1 MCVDIYICIYIY
13 INTYMSVYR
22 IYIECSGV
30 ARHVAGLVAG
40 RGAGL

>member
-1 MCVDIYICIYIY
+1 
-13 INTYMSVYR
+13 MSVYR